1 MPSYD
6 VFICYHPKDE
16 MTFSHCL
23 TTVRMHLQDAKTIYV
38 ISKDKPDEEDI
49 VWIPESS
56 YPFAKEDVAQII
68 TGNTRIGWYYQQ
80 LLKMYLYK
88 VIPTESEYVLI
99 LDSDV
104 MIKEPISFFEDGKLL
119 LSISN
124 EETLSYYSHMERVLP
139 GLQKQT
145 EFSGIVHHMMT
156 KREHMLEILDKI
168 ELEHE
173 GPAWKTLLRLVD
185 PEDHTRSGMSEY
197 EIYFNYCLKYHSDK
211 YVYRFLKF
219 ANCTSFR
226 ELEQKKDAALVA
238 LHAWSRA

>member
-1 MPSYD
+1 
-6 VFICYHPKDE
+6 
-16 MTFSHCL
+16 
-23 TTVRMHLQDAKTIYV
+23 MHLQDAKTIYV
-38 ISKDKPDEEDI
+38 VSKDRPEEEDI
-49 VWIPESS
+49 VWIPESA
-56 YPFAKEDVAQII
+56 YPFRKEDVAQII

-88 VIPTESEYVLI
+88 VLPTESDYVLI

-104 MIKEPISFFEDGKLL
+104 MIKDPISFFEEGKVL
-119 LSISN
+119 LSIST
-124 EETLSYYSHMERVLP
+124 EETPAYYSHMERVLP

-156 KREHMLEILDKI
+156 KRKHMSEILDRI
-168 ELEHE
+168 EKEHE

-197 EIYFNYCLKYHSDK
+197 EIYFNYCLQYHSDE
-211 YVYRFLKF
+211 YAIRLLKF